1 MRRKEGKEERR
12 KEGKEEMRKGGKC
25 QMKLPVFLRE
35 ETKLDTYCSCSSSR
49 EVDAAVTFAD
59 AEEEVGSMT
68 DAAVSSI

>member
-1 MRRKEGKEERR
+1 MRRRKEGK
-12 KEGKEEMRKGGKC
+12 KEGKC
-25 QMKLPVFLRE
+25 QMKLLVFLR

>member
-1 MRRKEGKEERR
+1 MDEKKGKKER
-12 KEGKEEMRKGGKC
+12 KC
-25 QMKLPVFLRE
+25 QMELLVSLRE

-49 EVDAAVTFAD
+49 EVDAAATF